1 MKRLAP
7 AVLAALVWLG
17 LPGGLAAQEYGPPQM
32 YWVLAE
38 HVKPAMLTEYEAATK
53 EMIQLL
59 ASVPEA
65 AGKVQFTTISGP
77 EVGYAYVI
85 TVQGFSGMDKAW
97 QNWEATIEA
106 AGRDK
111 FMAIQEKASA
121 ATDHA
126 ESFVLMLRED
136 LSYLPETTALT
147 AERPYRMYHY
157 WYTLPGK
164 EQKVEAV
171 VKEYIALYKSKGM
184 TTGWRVYQA
193 VMGPDLPMY
202 LVVETAKDPADY
214 YTNEMKVRSALGE
227 AAENLDK
234 RALQYARRLETS
246 YGWIRPDLS
255 FPPATRTTSRD

>member
-1 MKRLAP
+1 MRRLVP
-7 AVLAALVWLG
+7 AVLALIVWLG
-17 LPGGLAAQEYGPPQM
+17 MPLGLAAQEYGPPQM

-38 HVKPAMLTEYEAATK
+38 HVKPSMLQEYEAATK

-59 ASVPEA
+59 ASVPDA
-65 AGKVQFTTISGP
+65 ASKVGFTTISGP

-85 TVQGFSGMDKAW
+85 TVEGFSGMDKAW
-97 QNWEATIEA
+97 QNWEAMIDA

-111 FMAIQEKASA
+111 FMAIQAKASA
-121 ATDHA
+121 ATDYA

-136 LSYLPETTALT
+136 LSYLLESTALT

-157 WYTLPGK
+157 WYAIPGK
-164 EQKVEAV
+164 EQQVEAV
-171 VKEYIALYKSKGM
+171 VKEYVELYKAKGM

-214 YTNEMKVRSALGE
+214 YASQKKVMSALGKE
-227 AAENLDK
+227 GDELEK
-234 RALQYARRLETS
+234 KGLKYGRRIEIRE
-246 YGWIRPDLS
+246 GWIRPDLS
-255 FPPATRTTSRD
+255 FPPMTRTTSRD